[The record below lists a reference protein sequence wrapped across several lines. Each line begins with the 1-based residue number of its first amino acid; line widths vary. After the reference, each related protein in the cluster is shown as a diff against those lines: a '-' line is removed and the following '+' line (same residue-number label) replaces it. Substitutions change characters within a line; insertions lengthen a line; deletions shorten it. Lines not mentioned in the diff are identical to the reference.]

1 MKAPDSPRS
10 IFGFGVL
17 LMSITHCIIHVSNS
31 IFPILL
37 PVLQDEFNLTYSQ
50 LGLMVSVPTLFRV
63 VASIPCGYLADR
75 FTAKRIIALSFM
87 IQIAS
92 SLMVAW
98 SRNPWMLV
106 LSMSLLTLT
115 FTMYHPAS
123 LSYTTKLVSESNRA
137 KAIGLQTAGGP
148 LGMALGPLSLSFL
161 LPFGW
166 RTAYLFWIIPV
177 LPALFVIWRMKP
189 QADETFQSG
198 EGDSQDLV
206 REVESPKKSLLSTI
220 SMGVVIFLVYSAVR
234 TSGMRFIGS
243 FLSLYLTDVRLLSV
257 SEASLIIGLV
267 SLVGVFAAPLGGLF
281 SDKWGYKKWLLIVLS
296 LSTLCIAI
304 AFLAPTTVLF
314 VIFYFSYRFFSFS
327 GNPAQVSIISRLMP
341 RSRQGLGY
349 SLSFLPGSIV
359 GSIIPII
366 AGILADQM
374 GLSVLFPIGIAV
386 LGMALAFLQ
395 FVVKV

>member
-1 MKAPDSPRS
+1 M
-10 IFGFGVL
+10 L
-17 LMSITHCIIHVSNS
+17 LMSITHGIIHVSNS

-161 LPFGW
+161 LQFGW

-206 REVESPKKSLLSTI
+206 REVESPKKGLLSTI
-220 SMGVVIFLVYSAVR
+220 SMGVVIFLVYSSFR

-257 SEASLIIGLV
+257 SEASLILGSV

-281 SDKWGYKKWLLIVLS
+281 SDKWGYKKWLLIVLL

-304 AFLAPTTVLF
+304 AFLSPTTVLF

-374 GLSVLFPIGIAV
+374 GLSVLFPIGIAIM
-386 LGMALAFLQ
+386 GIALVFLQ

>member
-1 MKAPDSPRS
+1 
-10 IFGFGVL
+10 
-17 LMSITHCIIHVSNS
+17 MSITHAIIHVSNS

-37 PVLQDEFNLTYSQ
+37 PVLQEEFDLTYSQ

-98 SRNPWMLV
+98 SRDPWTLV

-123 LSYTTKLVSESNRA
+123 LSYTTKLVSEGNRA
-137 KAIGLQTAGGP
+137 KAIGMQTAGGP

-198 EGDSQDLV
+198 EGDRQDLV
-206 REVESPKKSLLSTI
+206 REVESPKKGLLSTI
-220 SMGVVIFLVYSAVR
+220 SMGVVIFLVYSSFR
-234 TSGMRFIGS
+234 TSGLRFIGS
-243 FLSLYLTDVRLLSV
+243 FLSLYLTDIRLLSV
-257 SEASLIIGLV
+257 SEASLILGSV
-267 SLVGVFAAPLGGLF
+267 SLVGVFAAPLGGFF
-281 SDKWGYKKWLLIVLS
+281 SDKWGYKQWLLIVLS
-296 LSTLCIAI
+296 LSTLCIAL
-304 AFLAPTTVLF
+304 AFVAPTTVLF
-314 VIFYFSYRFFSFS
+314 VIFYFSYRFFTFS
-327 GNPAQVSIISRLMP
+327 GNPAQASIISRLMP
-341 RSRQGLGY
+341 RSHQGLGY
-349 SLSFLPGSIV
+349 ALSFLPGSIV
-359 GSIIPII
+359 GSIIPTI

-374 GLSVLFPIGIAV
+374 GLSVLFPIGIAIM
-386 LGMALAFLQ
+386 GMALAFLQ